1 MTTHVTRAARIGLG
15 PQLIVV
21 VLVLGLAVA
30 MALEPTR
37 QLLEQRSRISEMSAD
52 LHRTEKSNEKLANRI
67 MKLNDP
73 VFLEQKAREQSGLV
87 KPGEISVVVL
97 PPVEKSTEQK
107 DRRPAPVVEPDAG
120 FFDSMKS
127 FLGLN

>member
-1 MTTHVTRAARIGLG
+1 MTAHVTRATRIGLG

-21 VLVLGLAVA
+21 LLVLGLAIA

-52 LHRTEKSNEKLANRI
+52 LHRTEKSNEQLANRI

-97 PPVEKSTEQK
+97 PPVEKAAEDK
-107 DRRPAPVVEPDAG
+107 DQPPASIAEPETG
-120 FFDSMKS
+120 FVDSMKS

>member
-1 MTTHVTRAARIGLG
+1 MTTHVTRATRIGLG

-37 QLLEQRSRISEMSAD
+37 QLLEQRSRIADMSSD
-52 LHRTEKSNEKLANRI
+52 LRHIERSNDKLTNHI
-67 MKLNDP
+67 LKLNDP

-97 PPVEKSTEQK
+97 PPVEKAAGNK
-107 DRRPAPVVEPDAG
+107 DERQAPPAEPDTG
-120 FFDSMKS
+120 FVDSMKS